1 MSEQN
6 KFWKKTVFWEN
17 MKKTIAVF
25 AAPGV
30 VGLHEMG
37 AADHWMIIAGGF
49 SFVGAVLAIWFCD
62 HNKNGIVDIFEDSL

>member
-1 MSEQN
+1 MSENN

-17 MKKTIAVF
+17 VKKTIAVF

-49 SFVGAVLAIWFCD
+49 SFVGAVLAIWAVD
-62 HNKNGIVDIFEDSL
+62 HNNNGVVDLFE

>member
-1 MSEQN
+1 MSEN
-6 KFWKKTVFWEN
+6 SKFWKKTVFWEN
-17 MKKTIAVF
+17 VKKTIAVF

-49 SFVGAVLAIWFCD
+49 SFVGAVLAIWAVD
-62 HNKNGIVDIFEDSL
+62 NDKDGIVDLFQ